1 MEKMEFEPG
10 KRGNEIKTKCLVL
23 ILHDIQ
29 SNFFTSYTWTA
40 IRAVV
45 KRWGCGFSPAT
56 RNMKIEEKQ
65 NQKTPL
71 AV

>member
-1 MEKMEFEPG
+1 MEKMELEPG

-29 SNFFTSYTWTA
+29 SNFFTSYIWTA

-45 KRWGCGFSPAT
+45 KRWDWGFAPAT
-56 RNMKIEEKQ
+56 RNVNIEEKQ
-65 NQKTPL
+65 NQTKPQ
-71 AV
+71 